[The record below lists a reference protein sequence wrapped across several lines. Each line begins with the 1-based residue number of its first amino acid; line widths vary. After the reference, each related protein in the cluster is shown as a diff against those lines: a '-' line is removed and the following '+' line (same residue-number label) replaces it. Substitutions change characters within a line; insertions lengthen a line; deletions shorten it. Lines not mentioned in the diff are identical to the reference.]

1 MKLTA
6 SAVTASRS
14 NQFFNWCA
22 LFMLAAAIS
31 QLLTLI
37 NFPAAALLGSM
48 LAGVCFAVSGN
59 ERKLWRP
66 LFLLAQGVAGCL
78 IATNLTPVILLSV
91 IANWPILLL
100 SVCATLLFSFCISW
114 GLRYFGKVS
123 AETAIWAAMP
133 GMSSAMVIIAY
144 ERNADGRVVAL
155 VQYIRLAAVVLAVTL
170 VSHLFATPAAV
181 ISSAKLFSFTPIAL
195 SALCSTLAIAAL
207 GPLAARYMAFL
218 PAAAMMVPLIVGA
231 VLSASNIYHM
241 TLPGWVLNLAF
252 AAIGLEVGLKFTRAI
267 LLRLIRLIPL
277 ALLASLALIGLSA
290 LFSLLLSYLMGV
302 DLLTAFLAT
311 VPGSI
316 DSVAIVAIASHV
328 DVTFVLALQTVR
340 MFVVVLG
347 APFFVRQLRRLP
359 GWEKEE
365 QL

>member
-1 MKLTA
+1 MTA
-6 SAVTASRS
+6 PAVPTSRS
-14 NQFFNWCA
+14 FQLMNWCG
-22 LFMLAAAIS
+22 LFLLAAGIS
-31 QLLTLI
+31 QLLTLV

-48 LAGVCFAVSGN
+48 LAGVCFAVSGY
-59 ERKLWRP
+59 ERKFWRP

-78 IATNLTPVILLSV
+78 IATNLTPVILVSV
-91 IANWPILLL
+91 AGNWPILLL
-100 SVCATLLFSFCISW
+100 SVSATLLFSFGISW

-133 GMSSAMVIIAY
+133 GMSSAMVIIAC

-155 VQYIRLAAVVLAVTL
+155 VQYIRLATVVMAVTL
-170 VSHLFATPAAV
+170 VSHLFATPAEV
-181 ISSAKLFSFTPIAL
+181 ISNASLFHFSPIAF
-195 SALCSTLAIAAL
+195 SALCSTLTIAAL
-207 GPLAARYMAFL
+207 GPLAARYMGFL
-218 PAAAMMVPLIVGA
+218 PAAAMMVPLMVGA
-231 VLSASNIYHM
+231 LLSASNIYHM
-241 TLPGWVLNLAF
+241 TLPVWVLNLAF
-252 AAIGLEVGLKFTRAI
+252 AVIGLEVGLKFTREI
-267 LLRLIRLIPL
+267 LLKLFRMIPL
-277 ALLASLALIGLSA
+277 ALAASLLLIGLSA
-290 LFSLLLSYLMGV
+290 LFSLLLSYLMKV

-359 GWEKEE
+359 GWEREE
-365 QL
+365 QT

>member
-1 MKLTA
+1 M
-6 SAVTASRS
+6 
-14 NQFFNWCA
+14 NWCG
-22 LFMLAAAIS
+22 LFLLAAGIS
-31 QLLTLI
+31 QLLTLV

-48 LAGVCFAVSGN
+48 LAGVCFAVSGH

-78 IATNLTPVILLSV
+78 IATNLTPVILVSV
-91 IANWPILLL
+91 IGNWPILLL
-100 SVCATLLFSFCISW
+100 SVSATLLFSFCISW
-114 GLRYFGKVS
+114 GIRYFGKVS

-155 VQYIRLAAVVLAVTL
+155 VQYIRLAAVVLAVTM
-170 VSHLFATPAAV
+170 VSHLFATPAEV
-181 ISSAKLFSFTPIAL
+181 VSKVSLFHFAPIAF

-207 GPLAARYMAFL
+207 GPLAARYIGSL
-218 PAAAMMVPLIVGA
+218 PAAAMMVPLVVGA
-231 VLSASNIYHM
+231 LLSASNIYHM

-252 AAIGLEVGLKFTRAI
+252 AVIGLEVGLKFTRQI
-267 LLRLIRLIPL
+267 LLKLIRMIPL
-277 ALLASLALIGLSA
+277 ALAASLLLIGLSA
-290 LFSLLLSYLMGV
+290 LFSLLLSYLMKV

-359 GWEKEE
+359 GWEREE
-365 QL
+365 QT

>member
-6 SAVTASRS
+6 SAVTPSRCH
-14 NQFFNWCA
+14 QFLNWCG
-22 LFMLAAAIS
+22 LLTLAAGIS

-48 LAGVCFAVSGN
+48 LAGVFFAIGGN
-59 ERKLWRP
+59 ELRLWRP
-66 LFLLAQGVAGCL
+66 LFLLAQGVTGCL

-91 IANWPILLL
+91 MVNWPILLL
-100 SVCATLLFSFCISW
+100 SVSATLLFSFGIGW
-114 GLRYFGKVS
+114 GIRYFGKVS

-144 ERNADGRVVAL
+144 ERHADGRVVAL
-155 VQYIRLAAVVLAVTL
+155 VQYIRLAAVVFAVTM
-170 VSHLFATPAAV
+170 VSHLFAAP
-181 ISSAKLFSFTPIAL
+181 SAERGGAELFSVMPIAI
-195 SALCSTLAIAAL
+195 STLCGTFALAAL
-207 GPLAARYMAFL
+207 GPLAARYLTWL
-218 PAAAMMVPLIVGA
+218 PAAAMMVPLMVGT
-231 VLSASNIYHM
+231 VLSAGDIYHM

-252 AAIGLEVGLKFTRAI
+252 AAIGLEVGQRFTREI
-267 LLRLIRLIPL
+267 LLRMVRLIPL
-277 ALLASLALIGLSA
+277 ALLASLVLIGMSA
-290 LFSLLLSYLMGV
+290 LFSLLLSFLIKV

-365 QL
+365 PS